1 MTNRR
6 LAPRVGFL
14 LLWLAII
21 AAGLVPPKQE
31 AKVQSST
38 WLRFGQSI
46 ALSDFDED
54 GLIDQAQLHRDG
66 MLKTVEVILSGA
78 VNPVVLPFD
87 TRGADYGS
95 IFARDV
101 DNDGSTDLIWTDL
114 LHWDDVVVWFGDGNG
129 KFERLPN
136 RLYADAFTLFDVNLG
151 MPDGVA
157 HEPSIAVGTYR
168 WSVGRPNQTPIE
180 LVAVNLS
187 GNRLERVE
195 TLDPALSQTAVRGP
209 PFLS

>member
-21 AAGLVPPKQE
+21 AAGIVPPKQE
-31 AKVQSST
+31 AKLQSST

-54 GLIDQAQLHRDG
+54 GLIDQARLHRDG
-66 MLKTVEVILSGA
+66 LLKTVEIILSGA
-78 VNPVVLPFD
+78 VKPVVLRFD
-87 TRGADYGS
+87 ARGGDYGS

-114 LHWDDVVVWFGDGNG
+114 LHSDDVVVWFGDGNG

-136 RLYADAFTLFDVNLG
+136 RLYADAFTLFDVNLS
-151 MPDGVA
+151 MPEGVA
-157 HEPSIAVGTYR
+157 HEPSIAAGTYR
-168 WSVGRPNQTPIE
+168 WSGGKSNQTLI
-180 LVAVNLS
+180 AWAAANLP

-195 TLDPALSQTAVRGP
+195 TLDPALSLTAVRGP